1 MIARFQDFDRSLLAL
16 DQLRRH
22 FDEAFFVPERAAQ
35 DGPALD
41 LYDTGEAYVV
51 KADLPG
57 ITEKDLSITL
67 HQDVVTL
74 RATRQ
79 TKPLEGYQPH
89 RKERSNVSFVRSFAM
104 PTAVDPER
112 VGATL
117 KDGVLTLSLE
127 KARLSKP
134 RTISVKVGP
143 LGSSS
148 EAR

>member
-22 FDEAFFVPERAAQ
+22 FDEAFAQAEREPERAMQ

-57 ITEKDLSITL
+57 VSEKDLSITL

-74 RATRQ
+74 KATRQ

-89 RKERSNVSFVRSFAM
+89 RRERANLSFVRSFAV
-104 PTAVDPER
+104 PTTVDPER
-112 VGATL
+112 VGASL
-117 KDGVLTLSLE
+117 KDGVLTLTLE
-127 KARLSKP
+127 KAKVAQP
-134 RTISVKVGP
+134 RTISVRTG
-143 LGSSS
+143 G
-148 EAR
+148 

>member
-1 MIARFQDFDRSLLAL
+1 MIARFQDFDRSMLAL

-22 FDEAFFVPERAAQ
+22 FDEAFLQAEREPDRASQ

-57 ITEKDLSITL
+57 VSEKDLSITL

-74 RATRQ
+74 KATRQ
-79 TKPLEGYQPH
+79 NKPLEGYQPH
-89 RKERSNVSFVRSFAM
+89 RRERGNVSFVRSFAV

-112 VGATL
+112 VAASL
-117 KDGVLTLSLE
+117 KDGVLTLTLE
-127 KARLSKP
+127 KAKIAQP
-134 RTISVKVGP
+134 RTINVKTG
-143 LGSSS
+143 G
-148 EAR
+148 

>member
-1 MIARFQDFDRSLLAL
+1 MIARFQDFDRSMLAL

-22 FDEAFFVPERAAQ
+22 FDEAFLQAEREPERAPQ

-57 ITEKDLSITL
+57 VSEKDLSITL

-74 RATRQ
+74 KATRQ

-89 RKERSNVSFVRSFAM
+89 RRERGNVSFVRSFAV

-112 VGATL
+112 VGAAL
-117 KDGVLTLSLE
+117 KDGVLTLTLE
-127 KARLSKP
+127 KAKVAKP
-134 RTISVKVGP
+134 RTISVKTSG
-143 LGSSS
+143 
-148 EAR
+148 